1 MSRRPSILFVCTGN
15 ICRSPTAH
23 ALLLHKARLAGL
35 PCEVDSAAI
44 SAEEG
49 GKPPDRRAVAEAT
62 RRGIAMPAHR
72 ARQVTLHDLARFDW
86 VIGMTHAHV
95 TALRQLAGAA
105 SRDKVHLLMRFASTD
120 QARDI
125 PDPWYGDAAA
135 FAEAFELIDDAVE
148 GLLAHLQAD
157 ASVDAPA

>member
-1 MSRRPSILFVCTGN
+1 VLFVCTGN

-49 GKPPDRRAVAEAT
+49 GKPPDPRAVAEAT

-72 ARQVTLHDLARFDW
+72 ARQVTVRDLARFDW

-95 TALRQLAGAA
+95 VALRRLAGMA
-105 SRDKVHLLMRFASTD
+105 SLDKVHLLRRFAATD

-135 FAEAFELIDDAVE
+135 FAEAFDLIDDAVE

-157 ASVDAPA
+157 ARVDAPA